1 MEKLCVEKFI
11 CLSKDDSYGQVLS
24 LNSFCFYMSEG
35 FGVKAKMTH
44 HLGTFVMQ
52 LLKWAFFFITELKI
66 TGFHC
71 SCMSVTLY
79 K

>member
-1 MEKLCVEKFI
+1 MEKFII

-35 FGVKAKMTH
+35 FGVKAKITQ

-52 LLKWAFFFITELKI
+52 L
-66 TGFHC
+66 
-71 SCMSVTLY
+71 
-79 K
+79 